1 MYVTTDTLSFPQSFR
16 REVYPSVE
24 DGLIINNSQDQ
35 EYEGE
40 EEDEAY
46 SRREYQI
53 VRPSIPNL
61 SGHNMR
67 SPTSSPPPRPGTGAY
82 NLAATPLI
90 TGMPLIPGR
99 FSGVGDPPP
108 KVNKMPQFVP
118 GDAVSDAAL
127 LKRGLQRSGEA
138 RVASRAV
145 GATDPDNI
153 TIISMFDNDKLTWTE
168 IAQRMNQQRIM
179 KGAKPNF
186 TANSC
191 HNRYNRNAPILYA
204 TDGREWVPVNKRR
217 NYKKGVHMRDGP
229 PETETQT
236 GARSSDKGDPFPFAE
251 YNDNMEVDQFTWDA
265 QCDLALV
272 QAKKRIDAQLWPS
285 VAKIFHETT
294 GLKISP
300 TIAANRFALI

>member
-1 MYVTTDTLSFPQSFR
+1 
-16 REVYPSVE
+16 
-24 DGLIINNSQDQ
+24 
-35 EYEGE
+35 
-40 EEDEAY
+40 
-46 SRREYQI
+46 
-53 VRPSIPNL
+53 
-61 SGHNMR
+61 MR

-90 TGMPLIPGR
+90 TGMPLVPGR

-118 GDAVSDAAL
+118 ADTVSDAAL

-153 TIISMFDNDKLTWTE
+153 MIISMFDNDKLTWTE

-217 NYKKGVHMRDGP
+217 NYRKGIHMGYAAEETD
-229 PETETQT
+229 PEVE
-236 GARSSDKGDPFPFAE
+236 GRSSDKGDPSPFAE

-285 VAKIFHETT
+285 VAKLFHETT